1 MSRKKNVQIHAL
13 KKNLIEQQSKNNKE
27 NLSLKQVL
35 NIQDHCNVKNV
46 GCFICKGTEDIKS
59 KSMFMNCKQM

>member
-27 NLSLKQVL
+27 NNQ
-35 NIQDHCNVKNV
+35 
-46 GCFICKGTEDIKS
+46 T
-59 KSMFMNCKQM
+59 